1 VNPRCSGKEASM
13 KAQSL
18 SIILIIVITALMSTL
33 STAGDEPAL
42 NQSPKFYEDY
52 INKCISRCQTKVTL
66 FKNLKFK
73 NIQKIVS
80 EAQQMAAFLSQNKDR
95 LIHEMVVNNIGK
107 KHYKVKLYLNK
118 RFKESNLRDN
128 NTPSHAFANIGR

>member
-1 VNPRCSGKEASM
+1 M
-13 KAQSL
+13 KVQSL
-18 SIILIIVITALMSTL
+18 STILIMVSAALMSTL
-33 STAGDEPAL
+33 STAGDETAL
-42 NQSPKFYEDY
+42 NQSSKFYEDY

-66 FKNLKFK
+66 FKNLKLK
-73 NIQKIVS
+73 NIQKMAS

-95 LIHEMVVNNIGK
+95 LIHEMVAKNIGK

-128 NTPSHAFANIGR
+128 NTPLHAFANIGR